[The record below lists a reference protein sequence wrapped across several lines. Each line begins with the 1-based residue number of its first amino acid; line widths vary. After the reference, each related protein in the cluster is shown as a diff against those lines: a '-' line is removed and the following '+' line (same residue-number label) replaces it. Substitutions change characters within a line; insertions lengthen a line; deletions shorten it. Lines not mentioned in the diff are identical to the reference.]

1 MVSGEAVSD
10 TAFGGEAVSD
20 EPVSGA
26 DYPDA
31 LA

>member
-1 MVSGEAVSD
+1 MVSSEAVSD
-10 TAFGGEAVSD
+10 TAFSRETVSY